1 MRRNDKYGQIMH
13 DIAYHYPN
21 AANNRLGNVTATIPD
36 RKRLVLN
43 AYGNMV
49 YIPLPVSY
57 TDYYPFGYSISD
69 RNYYSGGGRVCGGAA
84 HGAKIREK
92 SKSNGVRIAF
102 EQSCVSVRKLFPQCV
117 NSVRIIRIAVN
128 CQAVNLIFYGR
139 RPKNFI

>member
-1 MRRNDKYGQIMH
+1 MH

-69 RNYYSGGGRVCGGAA
+69 RNYYSGGGTGMWRCGSWREDKG
-84 HGAKIREK
+84 KIK
-92 SKSNGVRIAF
+92 I
-102 EQSCVSVRKLFPQCV
+102 
-117 NSVRIIRIAVN
+117 
-128 CQAVNLIFYGR
+128 
-139 RPKNFI
+139 